1 MRDVD
6 AERILDRGARVTLG
20 PLMVDV
26 AGTELTADDRR
37 VLAHPLVG
45 AVILFT
51 RNFESYTQLEQ
62 LVAEIRAVRRPSLL
76 VAVDHEGGRV
86 QRFRRDFTVLPPQR
100 AIGRAYDVD
109 PEAGRRLAWQCGW
122 LLAAELRAAGID
134 MSFAPCIDLDYGVSE
149 VIGDRAYHRDPEVV
163 SRLAIACMQGMR
175 TAGMAATAKHFPGH
189 GAVVAD
195 SHKALPVDR
204 RPLVELADDLLP
216 YRRLIAN
223 GLSSIMVAHVLF
235 PEIDEAPAGFSA
247 RWIQQELRWGLGF
260 TGAVFSDDLSMGG
273 AAFAGT
279 VPERA
284 RRALDA
290 GCDLLPICNDRESVL
305 ATLEE
310 LAGTADP
317 LSQVRLARLHGKTAP
332 ARDALQKTVQWLECR
347 AAVDHCRDAPSLQLN
362 A

>member
-1 MRDVD
+1 M
-6 AERILDRGARVTLG
+6 TLG

-26 AGTELTADDRR
+26 AGYELTAEDRR

-51 RNFESYTQLEQ
+51 RNFADYPQLER
-62 LVAEIRAVRRPSLL
+62 LVQEIRAVRNPPLL
-76 VAVDHEGGRV
+76 VTVDHEGGRV
-86 QRFRRDFTVLPPQR
+86 QRFRTDFTVVPPAR
-100 AIGRAYDVD
+100 AIGHAYDIE
-109 PEAGRRLAWQCGW
+109 PEAGRRLAWQAGW
-122 LLAAELRAAGID
+122 LLAAELRSVGID
-134 MSFAPCIDLDYGVSE
+134 LSFAPCVDLDYGVSE
-149 VIGDRAYHRDPEVV
+149 VIGDRSYHRDPEVV
-163 SRLAIACMQGMR
+163 ARLAVSCMQGMR
-175 TAGMAATAKHFPGH
+175 AAGMQATAKHFPGH

-204 RPLVELADDLLP
+204 RPLSELGNELLP

-223 GLSSIMVAHVLF
+223 GLTSVMVAHVLF
-235 PEIDEAPAGFSA
+235 PEVDPQPAGFST
-247 RWIQQELRWGLGF
+247 RWIQRELRWGLGF

-284 RRALDA
+284 RRALAA
-290 GCDLLPICNDRESVL
+290 GCDLLPICNDRAAVL

-310 LAGTADP
+310 LADAADP
-317 LSQVRLARLHGKTAP
+317 LSQVRLVRLHGRP
-332 ARDALQKTVQWLECR
+332 MPSRLELQQSARWLECR
-347 AAVDHCRDAPSLQLN
+347 KAIDHCRDAPTLQLN

>member
-1 MRDVD
+1 M
-6 AERILDRGARVTLG
+6 TLG

-26 AGTELTADDRR
+26 AGSELTDEDRR

-51 RNFESYTQLEQ
+51 RNFASHEQLEA
-62 LVAEIRAVRRPSLL
+62 LVRDIRAVRNPPLL
-76 VAVDHEGGRV
+76 VTVDHEGGRV
-86 QRFRRDFTVLPPQR
+86 QRFQREFTLLPPQR
-100 AIGRAYDVD
+100 AIGHVYDLD

-122 LLAAELRAAGID
+122 LLAAELRAIGID
-134 MSFAPCIDLDYGVSE
+134 LSFAPCIDLDYGVSE

-163 SRLAIACMQGMR
+163 ARLAIACMQGMR

-195 SHKALPVDR
+195 SHKALPIDR
-204 RPLVELADDLLP
+204 RPLSELTDELLP
-216 YRRLIAN
+216 YRRMIAN
-223 GLSSIMVAHVLF
+223 GLTSVMVAHVLF
-235 PEIDEAPAGFSA
+235 PEVDEAPAGFSS

-284 RRALDA
+284 RRAIEA
-290 GCDLLPICNDRESVL
+290 GCDLLPICNDRAAVL
-305 ATLEE
+305 ATLAE
-310 LAGTADP
+310 LEGAADP
-317 LSQVRLARLHGKTAP
+317 LSQVRLVRLHGRPMPTREQLRRTA
-332 ARDALQKTVQWLECR
+332 QWAECQR
-347 AAVDHCRDAPSLQLN
+347 AIDHCRDAPSLQLN

>member
-1 MRDVD
+1 M
-6 AERILDRGARVTLG
+6 TLG

-26 AGTELTADDRR
+26 AGTELTAEDRR

-51 RNFESYTQLEQ
+51 RNFESLDQLAR
-62 LVAEIRAVRRPSLL
+62 LVAEIRAVRKPPLL
-76 VAVDHEGGRV
+76 VTVDHEGGRV
-86 QRFRRDFTVLPPQR
+86 QRFHTGFTVLPPQR
-100 AIGRAYDVD
+100 AIGRVYDLD
-109 PEAGRRLAWQCGW
+109 PDAGRRLAWQCGW
-122 LLAAELRAAGID
+122 LLAAELRSIGVD
-134 MSFAPCIDLDYGVSE
+134 LSFAPCIDLDYGVSE
-149 VIGDRAYHRDPEVV
+149 VIGDRAYHRDPDVV
-163 SRLAIACMQGMR
+163 ARLAVACMQGMR
-175 TAGMAATAKHFPGH
+175 EAGMAATAKHFPGH

-195 SHKALPVDR
+195 SHKSLPVDR
-204 RPLVELADDLLP
+204 RPLVELDGELLP
-216 YRRLIAN
+216 YRRMIAN
-223 GLSSIMVAHVLF
+223 GLTSIMVAHVLF
-235 PEIDEAPAGFSA
+235 PEVDEAPAGFSR

-290 GCDLLPICNDRESVL
+290 GCDLVPICNDRPAVL

-310 LAGTADP
+310 LAGAADP
-317 LSQVRLARLHGKTAP
+317 LSQVRLVRLHGRP
-332 ARDALQKTVQWLECR
+332 MPDRQALEDTPRWHECR
-347 AAVDHCRDAPSLQLN
+347 AAVDHCRDAPRLQLD

>member
-1 MRDVD
+1 
-6 AERILDRGARVTLG
+6 VTLG

-26 AGTELTADDRR
+26 AGTELTAEDRS
-37 VLAHPLVG
+37 VLTHPLVG

-51 RNFESYTQLEQ
+51 RNFESYRQLEA
-62 LVAEIRAVRRPSLL
+62 LVRDIRGVRNPPLL
-76 VAVDHEGGRV
+76 VTVDHEGGRV

-100 AIGRAYDVD
+100 AIGHVYDID
-109 PEAGRRLAWQCGW
+109 PEAGRRLAWQFGW
-122 LLAAELRAAGID
+122 LLAAELRAVGID
-134 MSFAPCIDLDYGVSE
+134 MSFAPCTDLDYGVSE
-149 VIGDRAYHRDPEVV
+149 VIGDRAYHRNPEAVA
-163 SRLAIACMQGMR
+163 RLAVACMQGMR

-204 RPLVELADDLLP
+204 RPLSELADELLP
-216 YRRLIAN
+216 YRRMIAN

-235 PEIDEAPAGFSA
+235 PAVDEAPAGFST

-284 RRALDA
+284 RRAIAA
-290 GCDLLPICNDRESVL
+290 GCDLLPICNDRPAVL
-305 ATLEE
+305 ATLDE
-310 LAGTADP
+310 LEGQADP
-317 LSQVRLARLHGKTAP
+317 LSQVRLVRLHGRPMPPRTELEQS
-332 ARDALQKTVQWLECR
+332 ARWIECR
-347 AAVDHCRDAPSLQLN
+347 KAVDHCRDAPTLQLD

>member
-1 MRDVD
+1 VQ
-6 AERILDRGARVTLG
+6 VTLG

-26 AGTELTADDRR
+26 PGTALTAEDRR

-51 RNFESYTQLEQ
+51 RNFENYVQLEQ
-62 LVAEIRAVRRPSLL
+62 LVSEVRAVRTPPLL
-76 VAVDHEGGRV
+76 VTVDHEGGRV
-86 QRFRRDFTVLPPQR
+86 QRFREGFTVLPPQR
-100 AIGRAYDVD
+100 AVGRAYDLD
-109 PEAGRRLAWQCGW
+109 PDAGRRLAWQCGW
-122 LLAAELRAAGID
+122 LLAAELRAAGVD
-134 MSFAPCIDLDYGVSE
+134 MSFAPCVDLDHGVSE

-163 SRLAIACMQGMR
+163 ATLGVSCMQGMR
-175 TAGMAATAKHFPGH
+175 AAGMQATAKHFPGH

-195 SHKALPVDR
+195 SHKSLPVDR
-204 RPLVELADDLLP
+204 RPLADLTEELLP
-216 YRRLIAN
+216 YRRMIAN
-223 GLSSIMVAHVLF
+223 GLTSVMVAHVLF
-235 PEIDEAPAGFSA
+235 PEVDEAPAGFSR

-284 RRALDA
+284 RRAIDA
-290 GCDLLPICNDRESVL
+290 GCDLLPICNDRGAVL
-305 ATLEE
+305 ATLDE
-310 LAGTADP
+310 LAGEADP
-317 LSQVRLARLHGKTAP
+317 LSQVRLVRLHGRPMPPREHLVEST
-332 ARDALQKTVQWLECR
+332 RWRECR